1 MNFCRDHGSGRFDL
15 LALTARMIAVLLMTS
30 AASAATIANRGDN
43 EVKLTI
49 TQGSSHQDAV
59 LPVGKVIGGV
69 CQKSCIVRLNDNV
82 NDEYELDGSE
92 SVSVE
97 GGFLYYDSS
106 EKGLAPP
113 AGSASKEGE
122 GKIR

>member
-1 MNFCRDHGSGRFDL
+1 MNFCRDRRSGRFDL
-15 LALTARMIAVLLMTS
+15 LALTASAIAVLLMTS

-49 TQGSSHQDAV
+49 TQGSSHQDEV
-59 LPVGKVIGGV
+59 LPLGKVIDGV
-69 CQKSCIVRLNDNV
+69 CQKSCIIRLNDSV
-82 NDEYELDGSE
+82 NAEYELEGSE

-97 GGFLYYDSS
+97 EGFLYYDSP

>member
-1 MNFCRDHGSGRFDL
+1 MTFCRDRRSHRFDL
-15 LALTARMIAVLLMTS
+15 PVMTSGAIAVLLMTS
-30 AASAATIANRGDN
+30 AASAATITNRGDK

-49 TQGSSHQDAV
+49 TEDASVKDEV
-59 LPVGKVIGGV
+59 LPVGKVVGGV
-69 CQKSCIVRLNDNV
+69 CQKSCIIRLNDNV

-106 EKGLAPP
+106 ANGGAPP
-113 AGSASKEGE
+113 VGSTSGERE
-122 GKIR
+122 GK

>member
-1 MNFCRDHGSGRFDL
+1 
-15 LALTARMIAVLLMTS
+15 MTS

>member
-1 MNFCRDHGSGRFDL
+1 MTFCRDRRSHRFDL
-15 LALTARMIAVLLMTS
+15 RVMASGAVAVLLMTS
-30 AASAATIANRGDN
+30 AASAATITNRGDK

-49 TQGSSHQDAV
+49 TEDTSVKDAV

-69 CQKSCIVRLNDNV
+69 CQKSCIIRLNDNA

-97 GGFLYYDSS
+97 GGLLYYDSS
-106 EKGLAPP
+106 ANGGAPP
-113 AGSASKEGE
+113 VGSTS
-122 GKIR
+122 GKQE